1 MDSNHRS
8 HKTTDLQSVAFGRS
22 AIFPDGLFGRSP
34 TSFSVWKSCIGALS
48 TTLLLSRD
56 LVASSQC
63 TLVPWAGIEPATQ
76 GFSVLC
82 STDWAIPPLARS
94 TTPSNKHH
102 FHGNANTFS
111 KKIPFFCPDILAVS
125 IFSPF
130 YRPSLDK
137 LSPPCYLNTVD
148 SM

>member
-22 AIFPDGLFGRSP
+22 AIFPSGLFGRSP
-34 TSFSVWKSCIGALS
+34 TSFSVWKSCYSTFKYMTLICRIPSMHIGALS

-82 STDWAIPPLARS
+82 STDWAIKALATRKRLELSTSSVTGWRS
-94 TTPSNKHH
+94 NQLSYRAKSALISIQHYNLIQTT
-102 FHGNANTFS
+102 
-111 KKIPFFCPDILAVS
+111 
-125 IFSPF
+125 
-130 YRPSLDK
+130 
-137 LSPPCYLNTVD
+137 
-148 SM
+148 